1 MKTNPIKL
9 EKKLKL
15 KFSDQKIFIKSLTHK
30 SFDSINNNEKIEF
43 LGDRVLGLIIA
54 KKLLELYPD
63 EKEGVLDKKFAS
75 LVNKKKCLEIAKKI
89 ELEKYI
95 LVLNPKN
102 KKIEIEDKIVADCLE
117 ALIGAIYLDKGLN
130 FTEKFILNLWSE
142 HITASVITQIDA
154 KTKLQEY
161 SLKIFKVLP
170 IYKLI
175 SNTGPRHKPLF
186 KVAVKLKNTKF
197 FTAEGTSKKDAEQ
210 NAASLCLQDIFKKM
224 NWDDSAYLVSK
235 NRYSENSI
243 IAEVF
248 TENHGK
254 ISGII
259 FGGTS
264 KKIKNY
270 LQIGNKI
277 YVNYNS
283 KSVTR
288 IGYFKIEI
296 LKALTPLYFDQN
308 QKLSCITSAMHLI
321 KLLTAEAQSNKEIF
335 KLIDKFFEILNSENW
350 IQKYIFWE
358 LELLKLLGYDLELKT
373 MAEKEIVDSEVNYYV
388 KSSTEKKSIPNFLI
402 DENDMDINL
411 NNLLKGLKLVS
422 DYLEKS
428 ILKPN
433 NLNLPTSRTH
443 FINLLK

>member
-1 MKTNPIKL
+1 
-9 EKKLKL
+9 
-15 KFSDQKIFIKSLTHK
+15 
-30 SFDSINNNEKIEF
+30 
-43 LGDRVLGLIIA
+43 
-54 KKLLELYPD
+54 
-63 EKEGVLDKKFAS
+63 
-75 LVNKKKCLEIAKKI
+75 
-89 ELEKYI
+89 
-95 LVLNPKN
+95 
-102 KKIEIEDKIVADCLE
+102 
-117 ALIGAIYLDKGLN
+117 
-130 FTEKFILNLWSE
+130 
-142 HITASVITQIDA
+142 
-154 KTKLQEY
+154 
-161 SLKIFKVLP
+161 
-170 IYKLI
+170 
-175 SNTGPRHKPLF
+175 
-186 KVAVKLKNTKF
+186 
-197 FTAEGTSKKDAEQ
+197 
-210 NAASLCLQDIFKKM
+210 M

-296 LKALTPLYFDQN
+296 LKALTPLYFDEN

-321 KLLTAEAQSNKEIF
+321 KLLTAEAQANKEIF
-335 KLIDKFFEILNSENW
+335 KLIDKFFEILISDNW

-358 LELLKLLGYDLELKT
+358 LELLKLLGYDLELKN
-373 MAEKEIVDSEVNYYV
+373 MVEKEIVDSEINYFV

-402 DENDMDINL
+402 DESNL
-411 NNLLKGLKLVS
+411 DVNLKNLLKGLKLVS

-433 NLNLPTSRTH
+433 NLNLLTPRKYIFVSNYRKLI
-443 FINLLK
+443 F

>member
-1 MKTNPIKL
+1 
-9 EKKLKL
+9 
-15 KFSDQKIFIKSLTHK
+15 
-30 SFDSINNNEKIEF
+30 
-43 LGDRVLGLIIA
+43 
-54 KKLLELYPD
+54 
-63 EKEGVLDKKFAS
+63 
-75 LVNKKKCLEIAKKI
+75 
-89 ELEKYI
+89 
-95 LVLNPKN
+95 
-102 KKIEIEDKIVADCLE
+102 
-117 ALIGAIYLDKGLN
+117 
-130 FTEKFILNLWSE
+130 
-142 HITASVITQIDA
+142 
-154 KTKLQEY
+154 
-161 SLKIFKVLP
+161 
-170 IYKLI
+170 
-175 SNTGPRHKPLF
+175 
-186 KVAVKLKNTKF
+186 
-197 FTAEGTSKKDAEQ
+197 
-210 NAASLCLQDIFKKM
+210 M

-296 LKALTPLYFDQN
+296 LKALTPLYFDEN

-335 KLIDKFFEILNSENW
+335 KLIDKFFEILTYDNW

-358 LELLKLLGYDLELKT
+358 LELLKLLGYDLELKN
-373 MAEKEIVDSEVNYYV
+373 MVEKEIVDSEINYFV

-402 DENDMDINL
+402 DENNL
-411 NNLLKGLKLVS
+411 DVNLKNLLKGLKLVS

>member
-1 MKTNPIKL
+1 
-9 EKKLKL
+9 
-15 KFSDQKIFIKSLTHK
+15 
-30 SFDSINNNEKIEF
+30 
-43 LGDRVLGLIIA
+43 
-54 KKLLELYPD
+54 
-63 EKEGVLDKKFAS
+63 
-75 LVNKKKCLEIAKKI
+75 
-89 ELEKYI
+89 
-95 LVLNPKN
+95 
-102 KKIEIEDKIVADCLE
+102 
-117 ALIGAIYLDKGLN
+117 
-130 FTEKFILNLWSE
+130 
-142 HITASVITQIDA
+142 
-154 KTKLQEY
+154 
-161 SLKIFKVLP
+161 
-170 IYKLI
+170 
-175 SNTGPRHKPLF
+175 
-186 KVAVKLKNTKF
+186 
-197 FTAEGTSKKDAEQ
+197 
-210 NAASLCLQDIFKKM
+210 M

-243 IAEVF
+243 IAEFF

-296 LKALTPLYFDQN
+296 LKALTPLYFDEN
-308 QKLSCITSAMHLI
+308 KKLSCITSAMHLI

-335 KLIDKFFEILNSENW
+335 KLIDKFFEILTSDNW

-358 LELLKLLGYDLELKT
+358 LELLKLLGYDLELKN
-373 MAEKEIVDSEVNYYV
+373 MVEKEIVDSEINYYV
-388 KSSTEKKSIPNFLI
+388 KSLTEKKSIPNFLI
-402 DENDMDINL
+402 DENKLDVNL
-411 NNLLKGLKLVS
+411 KNLLKGLKLVS

-433 NLNLPTSRTH
+433 NLKLPTSRTH

>member
-1 MKTNPIKL
+1 
-9 EKKLKL
+9 
-15 KFSDQKIFIKSLTHK
+15 
-30 SFDSINNNEKIEF
+30 
-43 LGDRVLGLIIA
+43 
-54 KKLLELYPD
+54 
-63 EKEGVLDKKFAS
+63 
-75 LVNKKKCLEIAKKI
+75 
-89 ELEKYI
+89 
-95 LVLNPKN
+95 
-102 KKIEIEDKIVADCLE
+102 
-117 ALIGAIYLDKGLN
+117 
-130 FTEKFILNLWSE
+130 
-142 HITASVITQIDA
+142 
-154 KTKLQEY
+154 
-161 SLKIFKVLP
+161 
-170 IYKLI
+170 
-175 SNTGPRHKPLF
+175 
-186 KVAVKLKNTKF
+186 
-197 FTAEGTSKKDAEQ
+197 
-210 NAASLCLQDIFKKM
+210 M
-224 NWDDSAYLVSK
+224 NWDDNAYLVSK

-296 LKALTPLYFDQN
+296 LKALTPLYFDEN

-335 KLIDKFFEILNSENW
+335 KLINKFFEILNSENW

-402 DENDMDINL
+402 DENNMDVNL
-411 NNLLKGLKLVS
+411 KNLLKGLKLVS

>member
-1 MKTNPIKL
+1 
-9 EKKLKL
+9 
-15 KFSDQKIFIKSLTHK
+15 
-30 SFDSINNNEKIEF
+30 
-43 LGDRVLGLIIA
+43 
-54 KKLLELYPD
+54 
-63 EKEGVLDKKFAS
+63 
-75 LVNKKKCLEIAKKI
+75 
-89 ELEKYI
+89 
-95 LVLNPKN
+95 
-102 KKIEIEDKIVADCLE
+102 
-117 ALIGAIYLDKGLN
+117 
-130 FTEKFILNLWSE
+130 
-142 HITASVITQIDA
+142 
-154 KTKLQEY
+154 
-161 SLKIFKVLP
+161 
-170 IYKLI
+170 
-175 SNTGPRHKPLF
+175 
-186 KVAVKLKNTKF
+186 
-197 FTAEGTSKKDAEQ
+197 
-210 NAASLCLQDIFKKM
+210 M

-235 NRYSENSI
+235 NRYNENSI

-296 LKALTPLYFDQN
+296 LKALTPLYFDEN

-335 KLIDKFFEILNSENW
+335 KLIDKFFEILTSDNW

-402 DENDMDINL
+402 DENDMDVNL
-411 NNLLKGLKLVS
+411 KNLLKGLKLVS

>member
-1 MKTNPIKL
+1 
-9 EKKLKL
+9 
-15 KFSDQKIFIKSLTHK
+15 
-30 SFDSINNNEKIEF
+30 
-43 LGDRVLGLIIA
+43 
-54 KKLLELYPD
+54 
-63 EKEGVLDKKFAS
+63 
-75 LVNKKKCLEIAKKI
+75 
-89 ELEKYI
+89 
-95 LVLNPKN
+95 
-102 KKIEIEDKIVADCLE
+102 
-117 ALIGAIYLDKGLN
+117 
-130 FTEKFILNLWSE
+130 
-142 HITASVITQIDA
+142 
-154 KTKLQEY
+154 
-161 SLKIFKVLP
+161 
-170 IYKLI
+170 
-175 SNTGPRHKPLF
+175 
-186 KVAVKLKNTKF
+186 
-197 FTAEGTSKKDAEQ
+197 
-210 NAASLCLQDIFKKM
+210 M

-254 ISGII
+254 LSGII

-283 KSVTR
+283 KNVTR

-296 LKALTPLYFDQN
+296 LKALTPLYFDEN

-335 KLIDKFFEILNSENW
+335 KLINNFFEILTSDNW

-373 MAEKEIVDSEVNYYV
+373 IVEKEIVNSEVNYYV

-402 DENDMDINL
+402 NENNTDVSL
-411 NNLLKGLKLVS
+411 KNLLKGLKLVS

-433 NLNLPTSRTH
+433 NLNLPSSRTN
-443 FINLLK
+443 FINLLKSLFD

>member
-1 MKTNPIKL
+1 
-9 EKKLKL
+9 
-15 KFSDQKIFIKSLTHK
+15 
-30 SFDSINNNEKIEF
+30 
-43 LGDRVLGLIIA
+43 
-54 KKLLELYPD
+54 
-63 EKEGVLDKKFAS
+63 
-75 LVNKKKCLEIAKKI
+75 
-89 ELEKYI
+89 
-95 LVLNPKN
+95 
-102 KKIEIEDKIVADCLE
+102 
-117 ALIGAIYLDKGLN
+117 
-130 FTEKFILNLWSE
+130 
-142 HITASVITQIDA
+142 
-154 KTKLQEY
+154 
-161 SLKIFKVLP
+161 
-170 IYKLI
+170 
-175 SNTGPRHKPLF
+175 
-186 KVAVKLKNTKF
+186 
-197 FTAEGTSKKDAEQ
+197 
-210 NAASLCLQDIFKKM
+210 M
-224 NWDDSAYLVSK
+224 NWDDNAYLVSK

-288 IGYFKIEI
+288 IGYFKVEI
-296 LKALTPLYFDQN
+296 LKALTPLYFDEN

-335 KLIDKFFEILNSENW
+335 KLIDKFFVILTSDNW

-358 LELLKLLGYDLELKT
+358 LELLKLLGYDLGLKT
-373 MAEKEIVDSEVNYYV
+373 MAEKEIIDSEVNYYV

-402 DENDMDINL
+402 DENDIDVNL
-411 NNLLKGLKLVS
+411 KNLLKGLKLVS